1 MLDTVKLCVPYK
13 DCIIN
18 SPEIFSPFV
27 THSIKRGV
35 KCICNPDKY
44 WMGMGKYFPKL
55 TILKGYDKELNLFIE
70 FSAPKLL
77 FGNNFNE
84 LESSDFN
91 KIIDELLDR
100 LMGCDIEISRKNLEN
115 AKVESLNKVVDIGE
129 TGHRGIVK
137 ALDSN
142 NAEHVLITG
151 QNNYGQLG
159 KVVSIHYSKNFD
171 LENTTAICLT
181 KIIEKLDISKRL
193 DIAKTDYRNGG
204 QIIRFH
210 TNSYEVAFYD
220 KVADLKQSI
229 ISEKRALE
237 NYNLIQQD
245 LLSSLKGREVL
256 RMEVRLNK
264 SRKIKSILE
273 KCKINIDTLS
283 FKNLFNTDIS
293 KKILNYFW
301 DEFIEKSI
309 YVVCQSENDN
319 NVILSKCALAG
330 FNQQKALKIAGIM
343 ATIKNNGCRYIK
355 KQIKNSNFSRYTKDI
370 ELLNLEDNYILK
382 QFRDI
387 RAKLQRMIPLRI

>member
-115 AKVESLNKVVDIGE
+115 A
-129 TGHRGIVK
+129 
-137 ALDSN
+137 
-142 NAEHVLITG
+142 
-151 QNNYGQLG
+151 

-309 YVVCQSENDN
+309 YVVCQSENYN